1 MFYRGNL
8 PHWLPES
15 AAVFVTFRLR
25 GTLPAG
31 ARPPSSSDGQAF
43 VEFDRQLDHAAT
55 GPKYMFDPAVASA
68 VVETVCEAA
77 TGRRICELHAFVVM
91 PNHVHL
97 LIAPEVPLA
106 RVMNWIKG
114 VSARQANLL
123 LDRTGEPFWQDES
136 FDHWVRHWRQF
147 EKIRDYI
154 HRNPVRAGLVGEA
167 AEWPYSSAA
176 GCGVTDTA

>member
-1 MFYRGNL
+1 MLN
-8 PHWLPES
+8 
-15 AAVFVTFRLR
+15 
-25 GTLPAG
+25 
-31 ARPPSSSDGQAF
+31 
-43 VEFDRQLDHAAT
+43 
-55 GPKYMFDPAVASA
+55 PAVASA

-77 TGRRICELHAFVVM
+77 EARRICELHAFVVM
-91 PNHVHL
+91 PSHVHL
-97 LIAPEVPLA
+97 MIAPKIPLA

-114 VSARQANLL
+114 VSARQANRL

-136 FDHWVRHWRQF
+136 FDHWVRHWSQF

-154 HRNPVRAGLVGEA
+154 HGNPVRAGLVGEE